1 VRFKIVGTG
10 SALPERVLANS
21 WFEQHLDTSDQWI
34 RTRTGIRE
42 RRFAEPGESTSDYAA
57 RAGAAALSAAGIAPA
72 EIDLVVLATTSPDVR
87 IPATANFV
95 VHRLGLTRAYAY
107 DLSAACSGFI
117 FAMANA
123 DAQLRA
129 GMGRTALVIGADLY
143 SALVDMTDRGTCVL
157 FGDGAGA
164 LVLAPSEGADGAGIV
179 RSVLHSDGSHAEIL
193 GCRGA
198 GTAGRTAQAAAAHRC
213 IHMEGP
219 LVFRLAVERS
229 CRAIA
234 EVLEAEGL
242 RPEQI
247 SRIIP
252 HQANLRIIER
262 IARHFDYPMERI
274 EINLDRYGN
283 TSAASIP
290 TALDQAVRAGRT
302 RPGDLVMLVAAGAG
316 FNSGAVLVK
325 F

>member
-1 VRFKIVGTG
+1 VRFKVVGTG
-10 SALPERVLANS
+10 SALPGRVLPNS
-21 WFEQHLDTSDQWI
+21 WFERTLDTSDEWI

-42 RRFAEPGESTSDYAA
+42 RRFAEPGESTGDYAA
-57 RAGAAALSAAGIAPA
+57 RAGAAALETAGLAPGDV
-72 EIDLVVLATTSPDVR
+72 DLVVLATTSPDVR

-95 VHRLGLTRAYAY
+95 ARRLGLKQAFAF
-107 DLSAACSGFI
+107 DLAAACSGFV
-117 FAMANA
+117 FALANA

-143 SALVDMTDRGTCVL
+143 SALLDMTDRSTCVL

-164 LVLAPSEGADGAGIV
+164 VVLGPSERADGPGVV
-179 RSVLHSDGSHAEIL
+179 RSVLHSDGNQVEIL

-198 GTAGRTAQAAAAHRC
+198 GTAGRSSQAAAAHRS

-219 LVFRLAVERS
+219 LVFRLAVELS

-234 EVLEAEGL
+234 EVLEAERL
-242 RPEQI
+242 RPEDI

-262 IARHFDYPMERI
+262 IARNFDYPMDKI
-274 EINLDRYGN
+274 EVNLDRLGN

-290 TALDQAVRAGRT
+290 TALDQALRAGRV